1 MTLKSLLTL
10 YSNTLQYWYMALY
23 CIVLLHGNARQCMAL
38 KVHHSSACT
47 VVLCTACASLEWSS
61 AAQRSESHAVW
72 ETAPVANYFICPG
85 GLSWIQQE
93 EVVRI
98 YIAAGENA
106 ESWRNTSFDL
116 QATLKNTTSRNSPS
130 AHCSQLLHL
139 PRRTV
144 LDPAGGGDKDVA
156 AGENAESWRN
166 TSFDLQGTSKNT
178 TSRNPPCTV
187 ANYFIWRTVLD
198 PAAGGGKDITAGEN
212 AESWRNTSFSR
223 GLWRISHPKKSPS
236 PCSQLLPLPRRTV
249 NCMLAARGNQV
260 FC

>member
-106 ESWRNTSFDL
+106 ESWRNTSF
-116 QATLKNTTSRNSPS
+116 
-130 AHCSQLLHL
+130 C
-139 PRRTV
+139 
-144 LDPAGGGDKDVA
+144 
-156 AGENAESWRN
+156 
-166 TSFDLQGTSKNT
+166 
-178 TSRNPPCTV
+178 
-187 ANYFIWRTVLD
+187 
-198 PAAGGGKDITAGEN
+198 
-212 AESWRNTSFSR
+212 R
-223 GLWRISHPKKSPS
+223 GLWRIPHPKTSPS

>member
-93 EVVRI
+93 VVIRMSLLEKMQKVGETQVLICKGLRRI
-98 YIAAGENA
+98 PHPE
-106 ESWRNTSFDL
+106 T
-116 QATLKNTTSRNSPS
+116 P
-130 AHCSQLLHL
+130 HCSQLLHL
-139 PRRTV
+139 EDCLGSSRR
-144 LDPAGGGDKDVA
+144 
-156 AGENAESWRN
+156 W
-166 TSFDLQGTSKNT
+166 
-178 TSRNPPCTV
+178 
-187 ANYFIWRTVLD
+187 
-198 PAAGGGKDITAGEN
+198 
-212 AESWRNTSFSR
+212 
-223 GLWRISHPKKSPS
+223 
-236 PCSQLLPLPRRTV
+236 
-249 NCMLAARGNQV
+249 
-260 FC
+260 